1 MRKGRLK
8 IKEAHP
14 VVEKLK
20 KIMNDRNL
28 TQKALGNFAGITDSQ
43 MSKVFNGS
51 VQLNLWQ
58 LSKIAENLQM
68 DIIDIFTYPKKYVD
82 SETIINKYDKVSV
95 TFGIS
100 ADKREH
106 LLKLV
111 TGGQ

>member
-1 MRKGRLK
+1 
-8 IKEAHP
+8 
-14 VVEKLK
+14 
-20 KIMNDRNL
+20 
-28 TQKALGNFAGITDSQ
+28 
-43 MSKVFNGS
+43 
-51 VQLNLWQ
+51 
-58 LSKIAENLQM
+58 M

-95 TFGIS
+95 TFEIS